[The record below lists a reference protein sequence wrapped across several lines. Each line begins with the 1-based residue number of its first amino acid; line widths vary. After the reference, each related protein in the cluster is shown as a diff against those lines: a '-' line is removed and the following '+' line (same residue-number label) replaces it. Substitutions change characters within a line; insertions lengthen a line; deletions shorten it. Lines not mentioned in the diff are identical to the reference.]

1 MEDSLK
7 PPVGGSE
14 FAASADS
21 GETEFEASLKPPV
34 GGAEFDSLKPPVGS
48 DAFEESNV
56 G

>member
-14 FAASADS
+14 FAADS